1 MKTETLLQVV
11 AEKEKK
17 IELLENEV
25 SRLETQTETMSTSTV
40 SRVEEVHRMRD
51 VEDSLEDRYN
61 KLKML
66 AVKMKKRIAELN
78 GELQDKERQLNAFKT
93 DEKANHVRNTP
104 LNLQVKYLNTDVHLF
119 VNRHQR
125 NPIQIHRPP
134 RKRLTV

>member
-1 MKTETLLQVV
+1 MV
-11 AEKEKK
+11 ADKEKK

-78 GELQDKERQLNAFKT
+78 GELQDKERQLNAFKA

-104 LNLQVKYLNTDVHLF
+104 LNLQVKFMNTKVHLF
-119 VNRHQR
+119 VTRYQ
-125 NPIQIHRPP
+125 
-134 RKRLTV
+134 